1 MGMNATRAEL
11 VAAAERSARAVD
23 AHDRDG
29 WVGLFPSDGRVEDP
43 VGSRPHLGRR
53 SIERFYDTFIGP
65 RDITFH
71 RNAEVVSGA
80 TVILDATLEVRMG
93 RSVTMLVPTFIRY
106 DLDGELRI
114 QRLQAFWE
122 LPAMG
127 WQFVRNGVG
136 AVPVGVQLSRALLRN
151 QGLSG
156 TVGFLAAVRVPS
168 GGRRLLAGLLDD
180 ACAGD
185 EVAVKRRLG
194 DAAVITRG
202 DVDRIGTSELV
213 GLLHGA
219 QWDGSI
225 RAGNYVV
232 AGLERAGRR
241 FVVIGE
247 IETRPRSGGRSRL
260 GRRKRIA
267 AVRLFADGAPT

>member
-1 MGMNATRAEL
+1 
-11 VAAAERSARAVD
+11 
-23 AHDRDG
+23 
-29 WVGLFPSDGRVEDP
+29 
-43 VGSRPHLGRR
+43 
-53 SIERFYDTFIGP
+53 
-65 RDITFH
+65 
-71 RNAEVVSGA
+71 
-80 TVILDATLEVRMG
+80 VILDATLEVRMG
-93 RSVTMLVPTFIRY
+93 RPVTMLIPTFIRY

-151 QGLSG
+151 QGPSG
-156 TVGFLAAVRVPS
+156 TVGFLAAVRVPT
-168 GGRRLLAGLLDD
+168 GGRRHLAGLLDD
-180 ACAGD
+180 ARAGD

-213 GLLHGA
+213 ALLHGA

-232 AGLERAGRR
+232 AGLERDGRR

-247 IETRPRSGGRSRL
+247 IETSPTSGGWSRL

-267 AVRLFADGAPT
+267 AVRVFADGAPT

>member
-1 MGMNATRAEL
+1 
-11 VAAAERSARAVD
+11 
-23 AHDRDG
+23 
-29 WVGLFPSDGRVEDP
+29 
-43 VGSRPHLGRR
+43 
-53 SIERFYDTFIGP
+53 
-65 RDITFH
+65 
-71 RNAEVVSGA
+71 
-80 TVILDATLEVRMG
+80 MG

-156 TVGFLAAVRVPS
+156 TVGFLAAVRGRRAASGTSPVCSTTPARATRSRSS
-168 GGRRLLAGLLDD
+168 GGWATPQL
-180 ACAGD
+180 
-185 EVAVKRRLG
+185 
-194 DAAVITRG
+194 ITRG

-213 GLLHGA
+213 ALLHGA

-232 AGLERAGRR
+232 AGRRARRTPVRRHRRDRDASDVERAEPAGPSEADRR
-241 FVVIGE
+241 S
-247 IETRPRSGGRSRL
+247 TRV
-260 GRRKRIA
+260 RRRRA
-267 AVRLFADGAPT
+267 DVRM